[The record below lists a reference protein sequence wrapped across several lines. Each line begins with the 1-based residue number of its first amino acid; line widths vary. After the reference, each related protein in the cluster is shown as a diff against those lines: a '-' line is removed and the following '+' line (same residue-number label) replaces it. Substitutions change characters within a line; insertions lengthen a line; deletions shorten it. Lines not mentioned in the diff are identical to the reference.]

1 MTGQSFISLGF
12 VFKPHQGRCWRGELM
27 DAADLL
33 RAPGDGRTSAHSRV
47 IISFMF
53 LTRPFSGGCLISVSG
68 ADGPPGR
75 AGVSSHCQVVSKR
88 HVPLDAFYFSTARLR
103 RGRKKKGKAEF
114 GAVNESK
121 AGWRRDSGPG
131 FIAGCLSVS
140 TASVK

>member
-1 MTGQSFISLGF
+1 
-12 VFKPHQGRCWRGELM
+12 M

-88 HVPLDAFYFSTARLR
+88 HVPLDAFYFLTARLR
-103 RGRKKKGKAEF
+103 RGRKKKKEKLDLEQSMNPRLDGGEIQAP
-114 GAVNESK
+114 V
-121 AGWRRDSGPG
+121 
-131 FIAGCLSVS
+131 L
-140 TASVK
+140 